1 MGRIDT
7 LLAAMTI
14 EEKIGQLNMVA
25 STLAVTGPAAFED
38 IRAGIRAGRIGNLL
52 NHWGAQETH
61 EVQRLAVEESRLGVP
76 LLLGLDVIHGHR
88 TIFPVPLAEACL
100 FSPDLWEK
108 TARAAAEEATQDGVA
123 LTFAPM
129 LDVARDPRWG
139 RIVEGPGED
148 TWVASQMAA
157 AKTLGFQARDLAAAD
172 SLAATAKHFCAY
184 GAVTAGREY
193 ASAEVSERTLREIYL
208 PPFSAAVAA
217 GTAAIMPAFIDLA
230 GAPMT
235 ANATMLHG
243 WLRGELGFDG
253 VLISDYNA
261 VAELMN
267 HGVAADLVEA
277 AALALNAGVDI
288 DMFSNAYVRGLPE
301 ALKRGLVTMTA
312 IDASVRRV
320 LTLKQRLGLFDDPYR
335 RGSAWP
341 HGARD
346 AERLGLAREAARRA
360 IVLLTRRAAILPL
373 SPEMKRIAL
382 IGPLASAPA
391 EMLGPWA
398 SAGRAQDPVSIRQ
411 GLEAALPQCRIDH
424 APGVDIAGQDTQG
437 ISAAVDLCAK
447 AEVVVLCLGEA
458 ASMSGEA
465 ASRADLGLPGRQR
478 ALAEAVFDVGKPVVV
493 VLSSGRP
500 LTLPWLFERA
510 DAVLAT
516 WFLGNEAGHAIADVL
531 TGRFNPTGRL
541 PLSWPRE
548 VGQIPIFYRQRPTG
562 RPTKVG
568 EHYSSSY
575 LDVAATPQFPFGH
588 GLSYS
593 NFALLDLRCDRNRVR
608 AGEDFEVSVTVRND
622 SELDGEAT
630 LFVFIRD
637 LVASVAQPLLVLKGV
652 RKIALRGRESGR
664 AMWRLS
670 ANDLSFI
677 GPNLVQV
684 LEPGRFQ
691 IHVGQSADPAG
702 LVTEVIELGS

>member
-7 LLAAMTI
+7 LLAVMTI

-25 STLAVTGPAAFED
+25 STLAITGPGQLGD
-38 IRAGIRAGRIGNLL
+38 IHEGIRAGRIGSLL
-52 NHWGAQETH
+52 NHWGADEVH
-61 EVQRLAVEESRLGVP
+61 AVQRLAVEESRLGVP

-100 FSPDLWEK
+100 FDPDLWEK
-108 TARAAAEEATQDGVA
+108 TARAAAEEATGDGVA

-129 LDVARDPRWG
+129 VDVARDPRWG

-148 TWVASQMAA
+148 TWVALQMAA
-157 AKTLGFQARDLAAAD
+157 AKTRGYQGPDLAAAD
-172 SLAATAKHFCAY
+172 TLAATAKHLCAY

-208 PPFSAAVAA
+208 PPFSAAAAA

-230 GAPMT
+230 GVPMT
-235 ANATMLHG
+235 ANAPLLQG

-267 HGVAADLVEA
+267 HGVAADAAEA
-277 AALALNAGVDI
+277 AALALRAGVDI
-288 DMFSNAYVRGLPE
+288 DMVSNCYIRGLPE
-301 ALKRGLVTMTA
+301 ALKRGLVTMAA

-320 LTLKQRLGLFDDPYR
+320 LELKQRLGLFDDPYR

-341 HGARD
+341 HGTRD
-346 AERLGLAREAARRA
+346 AERRELAREVARRA
-360 IVLLTRRAAILPL
+360 IVLLEHRAAILPL
-373 SPEMKRIAL
+373 SPEIRRIAV
-382 IGPLASAPA
+382 IGPLAAAPG
-391 EMLGPWA
+391 EMNGPWK
-398 SAGRAQDPVSIRQ
+398 SAGRAQDAVSILE
-411 GLEAALPQCRIDH
+411 GLKAALPRCRIDH
-424 APGVDIAGQDTQG
+424 APGVDISGENEDG
-437 ISAAVDLCAK
+437 IAAAVDLGAG

-458 ASMSGEA
+458 AAMSGEA

-478 ALAEAVFDVGKPVVV
+478 TLAEAVFALGVPVVV
-493 VLSSGRP
+493 LLSSGRP
-500 LTLPWLFERA
+500 LTLPWLFGRA

-516 WFLGNEAGHAIADVL
+516 WFLGSEAGHAVADVL
-531 TGRFNPTGRL
+531 TGRFNPSGRL

-548 VGQIPIFYRQRPTG
+548 VGQVPIFYRQRPTG
-562 RPTKVG
+562 RPTKIG

-575 LDVAATPQFPFGH
+575 LDIPATPQFPFGH

-593 NFALLDLRCDRNRVR
+593 RFALLDLKCDPNSMK
-608 AGEDFEVSVTVRND
+608 AGGSVEVSVTVRND
-622 SELDGEAT
+622 SDVDGEAT
-630 LFVFIRD
+630 LFLFIRD
-637 LVASVAQPLLVLKGV
+637 LVATVARPLLELKGV
-652 RKIALRGRESGR
+652 RKIVLKGRERGQVI
-664 AMWRLS
+664 WRL
-670 ANDLSFI
+670 AAGDLSFI
-677 GPNLVQV
+677 GSNLDPV

-691 IHVGQSADPAG
+691 IRVGQSADPAG
-702 LVTEVIELGS
+702 LLTEVMELAP

>member
-7 LLAAMTI
+7 LIAAMTLG
-14 EEKIGQLNMVA
+14 EKIGQLNMVA
-25 STLAVTGPAAFED
+25 STLAVTGPGALGD
-38 IRAGIRAGRIGNLL
+38 IHEGIRAGRIGNLL
-52 NHWGAQETH
+52 NHWGADQAH
-61 EVQRLAVEESRLGVP
+61 AVQRLAVEESRLGIP

-100 FSPDLWEK
+100 FAPDLWEK
-108 TARAAAEEATQDGVA
+108 TARAAAEEATEDGVA

-129 LDVARDPRWG
+129 VDVARDPRWG

-148 TWVASQMAA
+148 SWMASQMAA
-157 AKTLGFQARDLAAAD
+157 AKTLGFQGRDLAAAD

-193 ASAEVSERTLREIYL
+193 ASVDVSERTLREIYL

-235 ANATMLHG
+235 ANAPLLRG
-243 WLRGELGFDG
+243 WLREELGFGG

-267 HGVAADLVEA
+267 HGVAADAVEA
-277 AALALNAGVDI
+277 AALALKAGVDI
-288 DMFSNAYVRGLPE
+288 DMTSDSYVRGLPE
-301 ALKRGLVTMTA
+301 ALKRGLVTMA
-312 IDASVRRV
+312 EIDASVRRV
-320 LTLKQRLGLFDDPYR
+320 LDLKDRLGLFDDPYR

-341 HGARD
+341 HAARD
-346 AERLGLAREAARRA
+346 AERRELAREVGRRA
-360 IVLLTRRAAILPL
+360 IVLLAHRAAILPL
-373 SPEMKRIAL
+373 PPETQRIAL
-382 IGPLASAPA
+382 VGPLAAASR

-398 SAGRAQDPVSIRQ
+398 SAGRAQDAISILE
-411 GLEAALPQCRIDH
+411 GLKAALPHCRIDH
-424 APGVDIAGQDTQG
+424 APGVEIDGESTDG
-437 ISAAVDLCAK
+437 ISAAIDMCSG
-447 AEVVVLCLGEA
+447 AEVVVVCLGEA
-458 ASMSGEA
+458 AAMSGEA

-478 ALAEAVFDVGKPVVV
+478 ALADAVLDLGKPVIVL
-493 VLSSGRP
+493 LSSGRP

-516 WFLGNEAGHAIADVL
+516 WFLGGQAGHAVADVL

-541 PLSWPRE
+541 PLSWPRA
-548 VGQIPIFYRQRPTG
+548 VGQVPIFYRQRPTG
-562 RPTKVG
+562 RPTKAG

-575 LDVAATPQFPFGH
+575 LDVPATPQFPFGH

-593 NFALLDLRCDRNRVR
+593 RFALLDLTCNPNSPR
-608 AGEDFEVSVTVRND
+608 AGEILEVSVTVGND
-622 SELDGEAT
+622 SEVDGEAT
-630 LFVFIRD
+630 LFLFVHD
-637 LVASVAQPLLVLKGV
+637 LVASVAPPLLELKGV
-652 RKIALRGRESGR
+652 RKIILKGRERGRLT
-664 AMWRLS
+664 WRLS
-670 ANDLSFI
+670 TDELSFV
-677 GPNLVQV
+677 GPNLDRV

-691 IHVGQSADPAG
+691 IHVGQSADMAG
-702 LVTEVIELGS
+702 LLTTVIDLEP